1 MNLAIELNCS
11 SRSGISRRSDLKLVL
26 RRLQGTAA
34 EVNESREH
42 SEFNIPETRHGKWHA
57 RLGGMLNSNWTRL
70 DTGIVTEG
78 DEMNSDYVFL
88 CGVMWC
94 GYGQQEAGRE
104 LLRAA
109 LSRDPDISTLAWAMF
124 AKGKTAL
131 REKLVGEH
139 RSIKS

>member
-1 MNLAIELNCS
+1 
-11 SRSGISRRSDLKLVL
+11 
-26 RRLQGTAA
+26 
-34 EVNESREH
+34 
-42 SEFNIPETRHGKWHA
+42 
-57 RLGGMLNSNWTRL
+57 
-70 DTGIVTEG
+70 
-78 DEMNSDYVFL
+78 MNSDYVFL

-131 REKLVGEH
+131 TEKSVREDRSH
-139 RSIKS
+139 RAVKVP

>member
-1 MNLAIELNCS
+1 MEFQRKRTLDLYPVRGFLGVAWSTADIGLTALTPKDVSAFDTMGRISTARCFLPNSRTVSRLLAY
-11 SRSGISRRSDLKLVL
+11 
-26 RRLQGTAA
+26 T
-34 EVNESREH
+34 
-42 SEFNIPETRHGKWHA
+42 
-57 RLGGMLNSNWTRL
+57 
-70 DTGIVTEG
+70 VTEG

-109 LSRDPDISTLAWAMF
+109 LSRDADISSLAWAMF

-131 REKLVGEH
+131 REKLVAGH
-139 RSIKS
+139 GSIES

>member
-1 MNLAIELNCS
+1 MACTP
-11 SRSGISRRSDLKLVL
+11 RRNAK
-26 RRLQGTAA
+26 QQ
-34 EVNESREH
+34 
-42 SEFNIPETRHGKWHA
+42 
-57 RLGGMLNSNWTRL
+57 L
-70 DTGIVTEG
+70 DRGIVTEG

-131 REKLVGEH
+131 REKLVGQY

>member
-1 MNLAIELNCS
+1 VAIANSFCGAFEERPPRVAIVGNVRNS
-11 SRSGISRRSDLKLVL
+11 TFL
-26 RRLQGTAA
+26 R
-34 EVNESREH
+34 
-42 SEFNIPETRHGKWHA
+42 
-57 RLGGMLNSNWTRL
+57 GGMEIACTSRTNAKQQWTPF
-70 DTGIVTEG
+70 DGGAVTEG

-94 GYGQQEAGRE
+94 RYGQQEAGRE

-131 REKLVGEH
+131 RQKSLGKH
-139 RSIKS
+139 PSIEP

>member
-1 MNLAIELNCS
+1 MACTSPTNAKQQWAPYD
-11 SRSGISRRSDLKLVL
+11 RG
-26 RRLQGTAA
+26 A
-34 EVNESREH
+34 
-42 SEFNIPETRHGKWHA
+42 
-57 RLGGMLNSNWTRL
+57 
-70 DTGIVTEG
+70 VTER

-131 REKLVGEH
+131 RERLVAGH
-139 RSIKS
+139 RSIES

>member
-1 MNLAIELNCS
+1 
-11 SRSGISRRSDLKLVL
+11 
-26 RRLQGTAA
+26 
-34 EVNESREH
+34 
-42 SEFNIPETRHGKWHA
+42 
-57 RLGGMLNSNWTRL
+57 MLNSNWTRL
-70 DTGIVTEG
+70 DRGIVTEG

-109 LSRDPDISTLAWAMF
+109 LSRDPDISTLAWALF

-131 REKLVGEH
+131 REKLVGEY
-139 RSIKS
+139 RSLKS

>member
-1 MNLAIELNCS
+1 
-11 SRSGISRRSDLKLVL
+11 
-26 RRLQGTAA
+26 
-34 EVNESREH
+34 
-42 SEFNIPETRHGKWHA
+42 
-57 RLGGMLNSNWTRL
+57 MLNSNWTQL
-70 DTGIVTEG
+70 DRGILTEG

-104 LLRAA
+104 LQRAA

-131 REKLVGEH
+131 REKSVGEH
-139 RSIKS
+139 RSIES

>member
-1 MNLAIELNCS
+1 MEIACT
-11 SRSGISRRSDLKLVL
+11 SRTNAK
-26 RRLQGTAA
+26 QQ
-34 EVNESREH
+34 
-42 SEFNIPETRHGKWHA
+42 
-57 RLGGMLNSNWTRL
+57 WTPFDR
-70 DTGIVTEG
+70 GVVTER

-109 LSRDPDISTLAWAMF
+109 LSRDADISTLAWAMF

-131 REKLVGEH
+131 REKLVAGH
-139 RSIKS
+139 GSIES

>member
-1 MNLAIELNCS
+1 MACTFRTNA
-11 SRSGISRRSDLKLVL
+11 K
-26 RRLQGTAA
+26 QQ
-34 EVNESREH
+34 
-42 SEFNIPETRHGKWHA
+42 
-57 RLGGMLNSNWTRL
+57 WTPFGR
-70 DTGIVTEG
+70 GAVKER

-131 REKLVGEH
+131 REGLVAGH
-139 RSIKS
+139 RSIES